1 MQPLVKLSCYVTLL
15 FLLSCTKK
23 IDTPLFELMSNSGID
38 FENKIVD
45 GEFENSFLFRNFYN
59 GGGVALG
66 DLNNDKLPD
75 VCLTSNM
82 GDNKIYLN
90 KGNMKF
96 EDISLTTGLK
106 QDSMWSTGVTMVDVN
121 GDGWL
126 DIYICNSG
134 HMKTGNRKNK
144 LYINNQNLTFTE
156 SAAQYGLDI
165 SAYTTHVS
173 FFDYDL
179 DGDIDCFIINNSP
192 MPINTLNN
200 ANRRDLPDAEWPVA
214 DFLKGGG
221 DHLYRNDDG
230 HFVEVTKKTG
240 IHGSLIS
247 FGLGVSISDLNDDG
261 YPDIYV
267 GNDSYEKDY
276 LYINQKNGTFKDEL
290 EERMQSISMSS
301 MGTDVGDLNNDGYPE
316 IFTTDM
322 LPKDDYRL
330 KTLGSFDNIDFY
342 NSKVKSGFYHQFMK
356 NCLQLNNKDGTFS
369 EIGNY
374 SGISATDWSWGE
386 LLFDADND
394 GLTDIYVCN
403 GVNKDVTNLDFMD
416 FFANDVIQKMVLTG
430 KKQRVEEVLKH
441 IPVYPISNNTFKNL
455 GDLKFE
461 EVSKSW
467 GLTQPSFS
475 NGAAY
480 ADLDN
485 DGDLDMIVS
494 NVNQKAFVYKNNA
507 REINMNNYLGVVLTG
522 KNKNTFAVGSKI
534 KIYIGDQILSREIIP
549 ARGFQSSVD
558 YKQIIGLGA
567 NKKIDSMI
575 IVWPDRT
582 YSKYNNPPID
592 TVLVINQAEN
602 NAAVMADKPIDSTSS
617 LLTLVKSNFDK
628 HTEDDYV
635 DYYYERNLPD
645 ILSKEGPKAAVGDV
659 NGDGLQDVY
668 IGGAAGQA
676 AQLHFQNN
684 SGGFVK
690 DKQKIF
696 DQFADFEDAGVLFFD
711 SNNDGDL
718 DLLVCPGGNSFPA
731 ISRQMEL
738 RLYRNDGKGN
748 FELDVNAFPA
758 NNGNISVAIASDFDR
773 DGDLDLFVGG
783 RSVPQNYGSSP
794 SSYVYVNDG
803 KGHFTDMAKQKNPD
817 IANIGMV
824 TSAVWVDVT
833 GDKNKELIIVGEW
846 MTPEI
851 FTYNGDHFIKVK
863 NNLDHLYGWWQTI
876 TVTDVNGDG
885 REDLIIGNIGE
896 NFYLQPDEKNPVKLW
911 INDFNQNG
919 TLDKFLTRTVDGND
933 KPVFLKREIQDQIP
947 SIKKQNLR
955 HEEFAKKSMGDL
967 FSAEVC
973 KKCLVKQFTY
983 PSSIVA
989 LNKGNGNF
997 TVQKLPPMAQISCIN
1012 AINPIDINKDGYI
1025 DLLVG
1030 GNQSGFPPQFGRLD
1044 ASYGDV
1050 FINDRKGGFTWLD
1063 ANHSGLKI
1071 KGEVRDIKEISTT
1084 KNKYFL
1090 FARNNDFPLLYQL
1103 NNKLK
1108 SK

>member
-1 MQPLVKLSCYVTLL
+1 MQTLVKLSCYVTLL

-23 IDTPLFELMSNSGID
+23 IDTPLFELMTDSGID
-38 FENKIVD
+38 FENKIID

-96 EDISLTTGLK
+96 EDVTATTGLK

-144 LYINNQNLTFTE
+144 LYINNRNLTFTE
-156 SAAQYGLDI
+156 SAAEYGLDI

-179 DGDIDCFIINNSP
+179 DGDLDCFIINNSP

-230 HFVEVTKKTG
+230 KFIEVTKKTG

-290 EERMQSISMSS
+290 EDRMQSISMSS

-322 LPKDDYRL
+322 LPRDDYRL

-356 NCLQLNNKDGTFS
+356 NCLQLNNRNGTFS

-374 SGISATDWSWGE
+374 SGVSATDWSWGE

-441 IPVYPISNNTFKNL
+441 IPVYPIANNTFRNI

-461 EVSKSW
+461 DVSKAW
-467 GLTQPSFS
+467 GLSHPSFS

-494 NVNQKAFVYKNNA
+494 NVNQKSFIYKNNA
-507 REINMNNYLGVVLTG
+507 REVNKNNYLGIVLKG
-522 KNKNTFAVGSKI
+522 KGKNTFAVGSKI
-534 KIYIGDQILSREIIP
+534 KLFLGSQVLSREVIP
-549 ARGFQSSVD
+549 SRGFQSSVD
-558 YKQIIGLGA
+558 YKQIIGLG
-567 NKKIDSMI
+567 NFQKIDSMI
-575 IVWPDRT
+575 IIWPDRS
-582 YSKYNNPPID
+582 YSKYKNPPTD
-592 TVLVINQAEN
+592 TVLVIQQDEN
-602 NAAVMADKPIDSTSS
+602 TLPFMPDNIFDSSSSFLKPVSS
-617 LLTLVKSNFDK
+617 KFDK
-628 HTEDDYV
+628 HQEDDYV

-645 ILSKEGPKAAVGDV
+645 ILSKEGPKAAIGDV

-668 IGGAAGQA
+668 VGGARGQAGQ
-676 AQLHFQNN
+676 LYVQNTF
-684 SGGFVK
+684 GTFVK
-690 DKQKIF
+690 KQQKIF
-696 DQFADFEDAGVLFFD
+696 DKFADFEDVGVLFFD

-738 RLYRNDGKGN
+738 RLYKNDGKGN
-748 FELDVNAFPA
+748 FEVDANAFPT
-758 NNGNISVAIASDFDR
+758 NNGNISVAITSDFDG

-783 RSVPQNYGSSP
+783 RSVPQNYGLSP
-794 SSYVYVNDG
+794 SSYIYVNDG
-803 KGHFTDMAKQKNPD
+803 NGHFSDVTKQKSRGLT
-817 IANIGMV
+817 NIGMV
-824 TSAVWVDVT
+824 TSAAWADIS

-846 MTPEI
+846 MTPKI
-851 FTYNGDHFIKVK
+851 FSYNGKQFMEVK
-863 NNLDHLYGWWQTI
+863 TNLDSLYGWWQTVCI
-876 TVTDVNGDG
+876 TDVNKDG
-885 REDLIIGNIGE
+885 KDDLIIGNIGE
-896 NFYLQPDEKNPVKLW
+896 NFYLQPDKKNPVKLW
-911 INDFNQNG
+911 IYDFNQNG
-919 TLDKFLTRTVDGND
+919 TIDKFITRTVEGKD

-955 HEEFAKKSMGDL
+955 HEEFAKKSMNDL
-967 FSAEVC
+967 FSPDIF
-973 KKCLVKQFTY
+973 KKSLVIQFNY
-983 PSSIVA
+983 NSSIVA
-989 LNKGNGNF
+989 LNNGNGNF
-997 TVQKLPPMAQISCIN
+997 TVNKLPPMSQISSIN
-1012 AINPIDINKDGYI
+1012 IIQPIDINQDGYM
-1025 DLLVG
+1025 DLISG
-1030 GNQSGFPPQFGRLD
+1030 GNQSGFPPQFGKLD

-1050 FINDRKGGFTWLD
+1050 LINDRKGGFTWID
-1063 ANHSGLKI
+1063 AKQSGLQI
-1071 KGEVRDIKEISTT
+1071 RGEVRDIKEISTST
-1084 KNKYFL
+1084 NKFFL
-1090 FARNNDFPLLYQL
+1090 FARNNDFPVLYQL
-1103 NNKLK
+1103 NKIK